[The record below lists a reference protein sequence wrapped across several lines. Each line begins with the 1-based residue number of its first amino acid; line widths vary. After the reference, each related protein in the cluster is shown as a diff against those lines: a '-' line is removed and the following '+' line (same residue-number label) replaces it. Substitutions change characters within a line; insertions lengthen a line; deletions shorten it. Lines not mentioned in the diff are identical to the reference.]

1 MLTLHFRCVIIVSG
15 NDEKGG
21 ITMSSIDFSRLK
33 MYRKASGMTQEDLAE
48 KLGVS
53 RQAVAKWERGESIP
67 DIDSCIK
74 LADIYGTTVD
84 LLVRS
89 IGTQAHTGDGKHI
102 FGLSRVNAKGQLTL
116 PASCRKVFGIKPGD
130 TMLILGD
137 ENKGVAIVK
146 MGGAAGSLAKLI
158 HKDKE

>member
-1 MLTLHFRCVIIVSG
+1 M
-15 NDEKGG
+15 
-21 ITMSSIDFSRLK
+21 SIDFSRLK
-33 MYRKASGMTQEDLAE
+33 MYRTESGMTQEDLAE

>member
-1 MLTLHFRCVIIVSG
+1 
-15 NDEKGG
+15 
-21 ITMSSIDFSRLK
+21 MSSIDFSRLK
-33 MYRKASGMTQEDLAE
+33 MYRTESGMTQEDLAE

>member
-1 MLTLHFRCVIIVSG
+1 
-15 NDEKGG
+15 
-21 ITMSSIDFSRLK
+21 MSSIDFSRLK
-33 MYRKASGMTQEDLAE
+33 MYRTESGMTQEDLAE

-146 MGGAAGSLAKLI
+146 MGGAAGSLAKLL

>member
-33 MYRKASGMTQEDLAE
+33 MYRTESGMTQEDLAE

-130 TMLILGD
+130 RMLILGD

>member
-1 MLTLHFRCVIIVSG
+1 
-15 NDEKGG
+15 
-21 ITMSSIDFSRLK
+21 MSSIDFSRLR
-33 MYRKASGMTQEDLAE
+33 MYRTESGMTQEELAE

-67 DIDSCIK
+67 DIDSCVK

-84 LLVRS
+84 MLVRS

-102 FGLSRVNAKGQLTL
+102 FGLSRVNAKGQLSL

-137 ENKGVAIVK
+137 ENKGIAIVK

>member
-1 MLTLHFRCVIIVSG
+1 
-15 NDEKGG
+15 
-21 ITMSSIDFSRLK
+21 MSSIDFSRLK
-33 MYRKASGMTQEDLAE
+33 MYRTESGMTQEDLAE

-137 ENKGVAIVK
+137 ENKGIAIVK

>member
-1 MLTLHFRCVIIVSG
+1 MYKI
-15 NDEKGG
+15 EKYFGK
-21 ITMSSIDFSRLK
+21 RLK
-33 MYRKASGMTQEDLAE
+33 EIRKSNNMSQAMLAE